1 MKINKNFQ
9 KVWVLLKYWKSEQ
22 LCLEKLSFSNQYLT
36 IKKGKTIMVTEEK
49 EEKKKEEI
57 SMMNMLKAG
66 VHFGHKKSKRHPK
79 MEQYIYTMR
88 NGINILDLS
97 KTMVKLNEA
106 IAYAKE
112 ISSKGGTILF
122 VGTKKQSKKIIK
134 DAAKKCEMPYVT
146 ERWLGGTFTN
156 FLKISASIN
165 RLEKMIEQKESGEL
179 EKKYNKKE
187 RLEID
192 REIKRLEKKFGGIMK
207 MKKLP
212 DAVFIVDIK
221 EDLTTVN
228 ESKSKNVPIIALVD
242 TNVDPSPIDYPI
254 PSNDDAVRTIELM
267 ANAIADAIIE
277 GGRK

>member
-1 MKINKNFQ
+1 
-9 KVWVLLKYWKSEQ
+9 
-22 LCLEKLSFSNQYLT
+22 
-36 IKKGKTIMVTEEK
+36 MVI
-49 EEKKKEEI
+49 EKKEDKKREET

-79 MEQYIYTMR
+79 MEQYIYTIR

-97 KTMVKLNEA
+97 KTTIKLNEA
-106 IAYAKE
+106 IAYVKE
-112 ISSKGGTILF
+112 ISSKGGTVLF

-134 DAAKKCEMPYVT
+134 DVAKKCDMPYVA

-156 FLKISASIN
+156 FSKIAASIN

-192 REIKRLEKKFGGIMK
+192 REIKRLEKKFGGIMN

-212 DAVFIVDIK
+212 DAVFVVDIK

-228 ESKSKNVPIIALVD
+228 ESKSKNIPVIALVD
-242 TNVDPSPIDYPI
+242 TNVDPSTIDYPI
-254 PSNDDAVRTIELM
+254 PSNDDAVRAIELM
-267 ANAIADAIIE
+267 ANAIADAVVE
-277 GGRK
+277 GKNK

>member
-1 MKINKNFQ
+1 MVTK
-9 KVWVLLKYWKSEQ
+9 
-22 LCLEKLSFSNQYLT
+22 EKEDE
-36 IKKGKTIMVTEEK
+36 KKG
-49 EEKKKEEI
+49 EI
-57 SMMNMLKAG
+57 SMMSMLKAG

-79 MEQYIYTMR
+79 MEQYIYTIR

-106 IAYAKE
+106 IAYVKE
-112 ISSKGGTILF
+112 ISSKGGIILF
-122 VGTKKQSKKIIK
+122 VGTKRQSKKIIK
-134 DAAKKCEMPYVT
+134 DAAEKCDMPYVT

-156 FLKISASIN
+156 FSKISTSID
-165 RLEKMIEQKESGEL
+165 RLKEMIEQKESGEL

-192 REIKRLEKKFGGIMK
+192 REIERLKKKFGGIMN

-212 DAVFIVDIK
+212 DAVFVIDIK

-228 ESKSKNVPIIALVD
+228 ESKSKNIPIIALVD

-254 PSNDDAVRTIELM
+254 PSNDDAVRAIELM
-267 ANAIADAIIE
+267 ANAIAGAVIE
-277 GGRK
+277 GKK

>member
-1 MKINKNFQ
+1 
-9 KVWVLLKYWKSEQ
+9 
-22 LCLEKLSFSNQYLT
+22 
-36 IKKGKTIMVTEEK
+36 MVTEKK
-49 EEKKKEEI
+49 EEVKEDKKKEEI

-79 MEQYIYTMR
+79 MEQYIYTIR

-97 KTMVKLNEA
+97 KTAVKLKEA
-106 IAYAKE
+106 IAYVKE

-134 DAAKKCEMPYVT
+134 DVAKKCDMPYVT

-156 FLKISASIN
+156 FSKIAASIS

-192 REIKRLEKKFGGIMK
+192 REIKRLEKKFGGIMN

-212 DAVFIVDIK
+212 DAVFVVDVK

-228 ESKSKNVPIIALVD
+228 ESKSKNIPVVALVD
-242 TNVDPSPIDYPI
+242 TNIDPSSIDYPI
-254 PSNDDAVRTIELM
+254 PSNDDAVRAIELM
-267 ANAIADAIIE
+267 ANAIADAVVE
-277 GGRK
+277 GKSK

>member
-1 MKINKNFQ
+1 
-9 KVWVLLKYWKSEQ
+9 
-22 LCLEKLSFSNQYLT
+22 LEKLSFPNQYLT
-36 IKKGKTIMVTEEK
+36 IKKGKTIMVTEK
-49 EEKKKEEI
+49 EDKKKEEI

-97 KTMVKLNEA
+97 KTMAKLNEA
-106 IAYAKE
+106 IAYVKE

-122 VGTKKQSKKIIK
+122 DGTKKQSKKIVK

-156 FLKISASIN
+156 FSKISASIN
-165 RLEKMIEQKESGEL
+165 RLEKMIGQKESGEL

-212 DAVFIVDIK
+212 DAVFVIDIK
-221 EDLTTVN
+221 EDLTTVS
-228 ESKSKNVPIIALVD
+228 ESKSKNIPIIALVD

-254 PSNDDAVRTIELM
+254 PSNDDAVRAIELM
-267 ANAIADAIIE
+267 VNAITGAVME
-277 GGRK
+277 GKNK